1 MYVSLVDQ
9 SCPTLEP
16 PRRTNHLYSYGA
28 VPPVA
33 VAVNVI
39 EAPSDCGALRSAV
52 RLVRIRGSKASKWAV
67 TVVAPVR
74 VTVQGP
80 LPVQPPPLQLPTEA
94 APAAGSAASRAGRP
108 GGSRAEQVAS
118 TR

>member
-39 EAPSDCGALRSAV
+39 EVPSDCGALRSAV
-52 RLVRIRGSKASKWAV
+52 RLVRVRGSKASKWAV
-67 TVVAPVR
+67 TVVAAVR
-74 VTVQGP
+74 VIVQGP
-80 LPVQPPPLQLPTEA
+80 VPVQPPPLQLPSQVE
-94 APAAGSAASRAGRP
+94 SAAA
-108 GGSRAEQVAS
+108 VAVS
-118 TR
+118 VTTVPIG

>member
-39 EAPSDCGALRSAV
+39 AVPSDCGALRSAV
-52 RLVRIRGSKASKWAV
+52 RLVRVRGSKASKWAV

-80 LPVQPPPLQLPTEA
+80 LPVQPPPLQLPSKVES
-94 APAAGSAASRAGRP
+94 AAGAAVSVTTVPIG
-108 GGSRAEQVAS
+108 
-118 TR
+118 